1 MVQVADPPQ
10 STGKHRHGS
19 GTSIKVSE
27 GRRLPAALNSPAV
40 NKSPT
45 GSPKPLRVNQNER
58 FHSDLLSNFFQV
70 EFRNFTSVCSEIN
83 FFRVQFSE
91 KANKDSFLFA
101 KSS

>member
-27 GRRLPAALNSPAV
+27 GRRLPAALN
-40 NKSPT
+40 KSPT

-70 EFRNFTSVCSEIN
+70 EFCDFNVDIFG
-83 FFRVQFSE
+83 
-91 KANKDSFLFA
+91 NKLN
-101 KSS
+101 

>member
-70 EFRNFTSVCSEIN
+70 EFCNFNVDI
-83 FFRVQFSE
+83 FS
-91 KANKDSFLFA
+91 NKLN
-101 KSS
+101 